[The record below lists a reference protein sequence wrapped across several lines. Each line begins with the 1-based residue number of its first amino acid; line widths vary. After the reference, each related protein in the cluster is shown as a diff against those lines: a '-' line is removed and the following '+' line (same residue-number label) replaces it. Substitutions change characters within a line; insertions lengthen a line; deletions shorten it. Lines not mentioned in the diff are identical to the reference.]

1 VRTRNEIA
9 AELVL
14 KERTHIRVD
23 DNARIFLEKHLERS
37 MKRRNA
43 DRVMIAFDK
52 RQDHALVLLE
62 RHLDESAL
70 DPKPDA
76 IDFLTYEYGWPQL
89 AESTQAQRERLGDA
103 ACLAPYSF
111 YLLGWA
117 LDDKLQ

>member
-37 MKRRNA
+37 MKRCNA
-43 DRVMIAFDK
+43 DQVMIALDK

-70 DPKPDA
+70 DPKSRCDRFC
-76 IDFLTYEYGWPQL
+76 DV
-89 AESTQAQRERLGDA
+89 
-103 ACLAPYSF
+103 
-111 YLLGWA
+111 
-117 LDDKLQ
+117 